1 MSQSPLANRQQLSRD
16 SRPPRVNV
24 RAVVT
29 QMKPLIRVQ
38 DYVDPVDRAL
48 FSGTFVRST
57 QVKKS
62 HESMHL

>member
-1 MSQSPLANRQQLSRD
+1 M
-16 SRPPRVNV
+16 

-48 FSGTFVRST
+48 VSGTFVRST

-62 HESMHL
+62 RIDALVVSIVHTFEKIRFHSFLDVLNA